1 MILEAWIVM
10 DQAALN
16 VLWAQAH
23 TDNPPEDLK
32 LLTNG
37 IRGFWNDISPDEVV
51 NVIGTEQELAD
62 FETLAG
68 ADLKSID
75 AWYQGQGFD
84 YNLNINWLTDPNR
97 ILSLMPDFI
106 QYDIDGNVIGTT
118 PPTFDIPNWSHVFLG
133 QQPDLKI
140 YAGQYSTEFTTEF
153 L

>member
-23 TDNPPEDLK
+23 TDNPPENLV

-37 IRGFWNDISPDEVV
+37 IRGFWNDITPDEVV
-51 NVIGTEQELAD
+51 NVIGTEQELSD
-62 FETLAG
+62 FETLVG
-68 ADLKSID
+68 VDLKSID
-75 AWYQGQGFD
+75 AWYQGEGFD
-84 YNLNINWLTDPNR
+84 YNINPSWLTDPTR
-97 ILSLMPDFI
+97 ILSLMP
-106 QYDIDGNVIGTT
+106 T
-118 PPTFDIPNWSHVFLG
+118 PASFANPNWSHVFLG
-133 QQPDLKI
+133 QPPDLKI

>member
-23 TDNPPEDLK
+23 TDNPPENLV

-37 IRGFWNDISPDEVV
+37 IRGFWNDITPDEVV
-51 NVIGTEQELAD
+51 NVIGTEQELSD
-62 FETLAG
+62 FETLVG

-75 AWYQGQGFD
+75 GWYQGEGFD
-84 YNLNINWLTDPNR
+84 YNINPSWLTNPAR
-97 ILSLMPDFI
+97 ILSLMPDI
-106 QYDIDGNVIGTT
+106 QVGDPPIPV
-118 PPTFDIPNWSHVFLG
+118 PPTFSDPNWTHVFLG
-133 QQPDLKI
+133 QPPDLKI

>member
-16 VLWAQAH
+16 VLWSQAH
-23 TDNPPEDLK
+23 TDNPPSNLA

-37 IRGFWNDISPDEVV
+37 IRGFWNDISPDEVI
-51 NVIGTEQELAD
+51 NVIGTEQEIAD
-62 FETLAG
+62 FETLVG

-75 AWYQGQGFD
+75 AWYQGEGSFD
-84 YNLNINWLTDPNR
+84 YNINPSWLTDPNR
-97 ILSLMPDFI
+97 ILSLMPDFVF
-106 QYDIDGNVIGTT
+106 GNPPITA
-118 PPTFDIPNWSHVFLG
+118 PPTFADPNWSHVFLG
-133 QQPDLKI
+133 QQSDLKI